1 MTITASYT
9 DATNKTVAASV
20 NGSVYSIPS
29 DAIVLMDGRVPGEL
43 VAWLK
48 VGNIISPYAPPAF
61 NPATYA
67 AAKAESMV
75 SAVGTYTI
83 SGTAIQC
90 DCDQGTIADLL
101 ALKSWG
107 SANPTVTSRFVQNNG
122 AVVLLTGNQYVALAV
137 LVGPIRLAIFN
148 TLGTVIQGIMGG
160 TITTQAQVDAA
171 AWPALSGTA

>member
-1 MTITASYT
+1 MWAYT
-9 DATNKTVAASV
+9 DSSRTVVSKTNADDSMQSQMAS
-20 NGSVYSIPS
+20 NPEI
-29 DAIVLMDGRVPGEL
+29 
-43 VAWLK
+43 VAWLAA
-48 VGNIISPYAPPAF
+48 GNTIAPYAAPPV
-61 NPATYA
+61 NPAIYA
-67 AAKAESMV
+67 KAKAEAMV

-107 SANPTVTSRFVQNNG
+107 AANPSVTSRFVQNNG
-122 AVVLLTGNQYVALAV
+122 AVVLLTGNQYVSLAG
-137 LVGPIRLAIFN
+137 LVGPIRLAVFN
-148 TLGTVIQGIMGG
+148 TLGTVIQGVMGG